1 MTVTGHA
8 ASEGERYVA
17 QLPGALR
24 RALAAGRWLPIVG
37 AGISATAA
45 TEDQRRPPGWA
56 KLAEDL
62 ATDLPRAVT
71 TNPIDS
77 ISAYAETYGR
87 PYLIERLSELLLV
100 NEVEPGDV
108 HDKFACLPFDM
119 VVTTNLDF
127 LLEKAYAR
135 QRRPCVPLIGE
146 SQLSIQREPEA
157 TYLLK
162 FHGDLNHPD
171 QLVVTEDDYDGFVRR
186 NPLLATFLSW
196 WLLTREP
203 VFLGYSVDDA
213 DLREILTLLRERLG
227 RMTRPVWAILPADPN
242 NQAAKFARRGIRPI
256 VLDPD
261 PAADRSA
268 VLKSFFAELRTT
280 WEQEIVSQ
288 IGARTDATTAEL
300 QRRKL
305 APQLALFV
313 ASRPVL
319 ALYREFVFSSVPQ
332 SGLLP
337 LGWDDVRAQDRA
349 MTQMAIDI
357 ALSKAAVVV
366 YDTGRGNPL
375 PLNYVVSQRTGT
387 PVLVVSG
394 PADSGL
400 GAVLAPDTTPR
411 PAEMTDWP
419 SQFVLPLQDRIKQAK
434 PGRPADLTSKL
445 QELLDI
451 GEHTQ
456 VLLACLALLEEELR
470 TDEAN
475 KNLPT
480 VIPTGGGRMDQLRTF
495 FDADFNSVM
504 VGVRLRHDI
513 TQNLAVDPSE
523 LQSMAARLLTM
534 VQQRPAQSVG
544 TR

>member
-1 MTVTGHA
+1 MTVNA
-8 ASEGERYVA
+8 AAAGKGERYVA
-17 QLPGALR
+17 QLPGVLR

-56 KLAEDL
+56 KLAELL
-62 ATDLPRAVT
+62 ATDLPGAVT

-87 PYLIERLSELLLV
+87 PYLVERLSELLLI
-100 NEVEPGDV
+100 NDIEPGEV

-119 VVTTNLDF
+119 VVTTNFDF

-146 SQLSIQREPEA
+146 SQLSMQREPEA

-162 FHGDLNHPD
+162 FHGDVNHPE

-203 VFLGYSVDDA
+203 VFLGYSLDDA
-213 DLREILTLLRERLG
+213 DFREILTLLRERLG
-227 RMTRPVWAILPADPN
+227 RMTRPAWAILPADPN
-242 NQAAKFARRGIRPI
+242 NQAPKFSRRGIRPI

-261 PAADRSA
+261 PKADRSE
-268 VLKSFFAELRTT
+268 VLKDFFAELRTT
-280 WEQEIVSQ
+280 WEHEIVSQ

-300 QRRKL
+300 QRRRL

-319 ALYREFVFSSVPQ
+319 ALYREFVFPSVPQ

-337 LGWDDVRAQDRA
+337 LGLDEVRAQDRA

-375 PLNYVVSQRTGT
+375 PLDYVISQRAGT
-387 PVLVVSG
+387 PVLVISG

-411 PAEMTDWP
+411 PPEMTDWP
-419 SQFVLPLQDRIKQAK
+419 SQFVLPLRDRIKQAK
-434 PGRPADLTSKL
+434 GARPADLTGML
-445 QELLDI
+445 HQLLDT
-451 GEHTQ
+451 GEHAQ
-456 VLLACLALLEEELR
+456 LLLACLALLEEEMR
-470 TDEAN
+470 SDTA
-475 KNLPT
+475 NLPT
-480 VIPTGGGRMDQLRTF
+480 AFPQFGGGRMDELQAY
-495 FDADFNSVM
+495 FDMDFNSVI
-504 VGVRLRHDI
+504 VGVRLRHDM
-513 TQNLAVDPSE
+513 TQGLAVNPSE
-523 LQSMAARLLTM
+523 LQSTAAALLAIADA
-534 VQQRPAQSVG
+534 RSARRVG
-544 TR
+544 TP